1 MARMQWF
8 TQAVFLLMVIS
19 MNSQAKLYKW
29 VDKQG
34 QTHFSDQPPLNS
46 EVKIETLSAP
56 EVGNQILAPEKIE
69 FYQAPKKT
77 ARKRKTKR
85 RNCNKYAVRIDKV
98 QQQLRRGY
106 KEPRG
111 NKLRARRRELSEQLR
126 QCQKGY

>member
-1 MARMQWF
+1 MARMQWL
-8 TQAVFLLMVIS
+8 TRAVFLLAIIS
-19 MNSQAKLYKW
+19 INSQAKLYKW
-29 VDKQG
+29 VDEQG
-34 QTHFSDQPPLNS
+34 QTHFSDLPPFNS
-46 EVKIETLSAP
+46 EAKIETLPAP

-69 FYQAPKKT
+69 FYRAPKKT